1 MTINDALQVRFLYL
15 TQQITRE
22 EAKRQIKPYEEFF
35 NAKSK
40 ELAKK
45 YNQRP
50 KLFSFSNFMR

>member
-35 NAKSK
+35 NAKSS
-40 ELAKK
+40 
-45 YNQRP
+45 RP
-50 KLFSFSNFMR
+50 SRFYINIYE